1 MVHQYQL
8 NGYNIVL
15 DTCSGAIH
23 VVDEVAYDII
33 ALYPDR
39 TADEIVS
46 AMMEKYGEREDVTEQ
61 NLRDCI
67 ADVEALKKAGKLYTP
82 DTFADMAGT
91 FKERSGDVV
100 KALCLHV
107 SHDCNL
113 RCSYCDTAY
122 AWDASQAKEW
132 LSEDNLFQ
140 QITAYPWKRVTLTG
154 GEPMLQ
160 PIETLC
166 RRLGDAG
173 YEVNIETNGA
183 AALFL
188 ERPDRLFYTM
198 DIKSPSSGEKDRMRW
213 ENLSLLTADDV
224 LKFVVGSVEDLRYME
239 TILST
244 YSIKAQIYVS
254 PVFGK
259 IEPVALVDFVKHH
272 QLSRVCVQVQLHK
285 VIWDPEARGV

>member
-1 MVHQYQL
+1 MEIFDSIDGEGKRT
-8 NGYNIVL
+8 GYMATFV
-15 DTCSGAIH
+15 
-23 VVDEVAYDII
+23 
-33 ALYPDR
+33 R
-39 TADEIVS
+39 F
-46 AMMEKYGEREDVTEQ
+46 
-61 NLRDCI
+61 
-67 ADVEALKKAGKLYTP
+67 AG
-82 DTFADMAGT
+82 
-91 FKERSGDVV
+91 
-100 KALCLHV
+100 
-107 SHDCNL
+107 CNL

-188 ERPDRLFYTM
+188 DRPDRLFYTM

-244 YSIKAQIYVS
+244 YSIKAQNYVS

-259 IEPVALVDFVKHH
+259 IEPVALVDYVKHH

>member
-1 MVHQYQL
+1 MWLFMKTERFPVVEIFDSIDGEGKRT
-8 NGYNIVL
+8 GYMATFV
-15 DTCSGAIH
+15 
-23 VVDEVAYDII
+23 
-33 ALYPDR
+33 R
-39 TADEIVS
+39 F
-46 AMMEKYGEREDVTEQ
+46 
-61 NLRDCI
+61 
-67 ADVEALKKAGKLYTP
+67 AG
-82 DTFADMAGT
+82 
-91 FKERSGDVV
+91 
-100 KALCLHV
+100 
-107 SHDCNL
+107 CNL

-132 LSEDNLFQ
+132 LSEDNLFL
-140 QITAYPWKRVTLTG
+140 QIRAYPWKRVSLTG

-244 YSIKAQIYVS
+244 
-254 PVFGK
+254 
-259 IEPVALVDFVKHH
+259 
-272 QLSRVCVQVQLHK
+272 
-285 VIWDPEARGV
+285 

>member
-1 MVHQYQL
+1 MWLFMKTERFPVVEIFDSIDGEGKRT
-8 NGYNIVL
+8 GYMATFV
-15 DTCSGAIH
+15 
-23 VVDEVAYDII
+23 
-33 ALYPDR
+33 R
-39 TADEIVS
+39 F
-46 AMMEKYGEREDVTEQ
+46 
-61 NLRDCI
+61 
-67 ADVEALKKAGKLYTP
+67 AG
-82 DTFADMAGT
+82 
-91 FKERSGDVV
+91 
-100 KALCLHV
+100 
-107 SHDCNL
+107 CNL

-285 VIWDPEARGV
+285 VIWDPEVRGV